1 MSLKLTFCWLF
12 CLLLIQASIS
22 EAEFWK
28 MKRRSDYDLQAKTS
42 AEFLQLYKVKLEGAN
57 NLKKMK
63 GSSQIQQQKKNQSQ
77 QSEDQRKN
85 HVSFR
90 KSVQVE
96 ESSSIQQKIQQQ
108 RQQPVNSTKSNQE
121 DHSDEQVPEAHF
133 RELIDYWRLE
143 AIKEISAKNARN
155 IAQQKWRHRVGP
167 ISFAC
172 IRERLRASKE
182 DGESSTQAD
191 IFIETRKSKKGKKV
205 DEETNNVI
213 TKLHDLVENCGQ
225 SSSEAFK
232 QVFGDERP
240 GRVRCYG
247 RTMTPSVFKRNNEI
261 AEIEKKHAKEVQR
274 LTDKVHDM
282 EAKHED
288 MERKFQILLRTMLN
302 HTDNAVDLDALAAL
316 LLPSDD
322 NGPLHSS
329 TFMHAPNNQ
338 EQNDG
343 GMMAEEDDATL

>member
-1 MSLKLTFCWLF
+1 
-12 CLLLIQASIS
+12 
-22 EAEFWK
+22 

-42 AEFLQLYKVKLEGAN
+42 AELLQLYKVKLEGAN

-121 DHSDEQVPEAHF
+121 DHSDEQGSKKKHMMQPLSTRIELQATRSTQIPEAHF

-302 HTDNAVDLDALAAL
+302 HTDNAVDLDPLAAL

-322 NGPLHSS
+322 NGPLYSS
-329 TFMHAPNNQ
+329 TSVHAPNNQ